1 MKITNKHGV
10 PAPLVTLASRD
21 FYSKGSSAYS
31 TTELLQSPRIKH
43 LRNQHRDR
51 METDVSDMLWSL
63 LGSALH
69 VVAERGETPGWSA
82 EERLFLDINGT
93 VISGQIDLQ
102 EYVDSDPAGD
112 VVVYDYKFTS
122 AWAVM
127 NSKVEWEEQLN
138 IYRYLVEKV
147 KGRKVAGL
155 KICAFI
161 RDWSRHDVRDGYPP
175 AQITVLDIPMWDME
189 ITERFVHERLELHQS
204 TNTDYE
210 GVLPQCT
217 DQDRWMSET
226 VYAVKRQG
234 RKTAIRVLK
243 DVSEANQLA
252 EKEKGYVEV
261 RKGEPKRCTGNWC
274 GVNEWCDQHRA
285 YVAQAERERSHG
297 EEA

>member
-1 MKITNKHGV
+1 MKITNRHGV
-10 PAPLVTLASRD
+10 PEPLMTLANRD
-21 FYSKGSSAYS
+21 FYSKGRSSYS
-31 TTELLQSPRIKH
+31 VTELLMSPRIKH
-43 LRNQHRDR
+43 LRAQHDENI
-51 METDVSDMLWSL
+51 ETDVSDMLWSL

-102 EYVDSDPAGD
+102 EYVDSDPVGD

-122 AWAVM
+122 VWAVM
-127 NSKVEWEEQLN
+127 NSKIEWEEQLN

-175 AQITVLDIPMWDME
+175 AQITVLDIPIWDME
-189 ITERFVHERLELHQS
+189 ITERFVHERLHLHQS

-210 GVLPQCT
+210 GVLPECT

-226 VYAVKRQG
+226 VYAVRKEG
-234 RKTAIRVLK
+234 RKTAIRVFK
-243 DVSEANQLA
+243 DKTEADQLA
-252 EKEKGYVEV
+252 QEKQGYVEV

>member
-10 PAPLVTLASRD
+10 PEPLVTLVSRD
-21 FYSKGSSAYS
+21 FYSKGRSAYS
-31 TTELLQSPRIKH
+31 ATELLQSPRIKH
-43 LRNQHRDR
+43 LRAYHWDK
-51 METDVSDMLWSL
+51 MESDVSDMLWTL

-82 EERLFLDINGT
+82 EERLYLDINGT
-93 VISGQIDLQ
+93 VLSGQIDLQ
-102 EYVDSDPAGD
+102 QFVGD
-112 VVVYDYKFTS
+112 DVIVYDYKFTS
-122 AWAVM
+122 VWAVM

-147 KGRKVAGL
+147 KGRRVQAL
-155 KICAFI
+155 RICAFI
-161 RDWSRHDVRDGYPP
+161 RDWSRHETREGYPA
-175 AQITVLDIPMWDME
+175 AQITVLEVPMWDMDT
-189 ITERFVHERLELHQS
+189 TEKFIHERLHLHQS
-204 TNTDYE
+204 TNVDYE

-226 VYAVKRQG
+226 VYAVKREG
-234 RKTAIRVLK
+234 RKSAIRVLK
-243 DVSEANQLA
+243 DLSEANQLA

-274 GVNEWCDQHRA
+274 GVSNWCDQHRA
-285 YVAQAERERSHG
+285 YLAEIERQRPHG